1 MLWYG
6 LVAWASA
13 PDVPWSAEVRFLFGD
28 CVLDTDR
35 RELTRGSEFVAIAPQ
50 VFDTL
55 AHLVV
60 NRQKVISKD
69 DLLKA
74 VWRGRIVSESTLA
87 THINAVRRAIGDS
100 GEEQRLIRTVA
111 RKGFRF
117 VGAVTEDKIP
127 AGADATTID
136 ETEEAKIAVP
146 PPPLLPDKPSIAIL
160 PFENLSGDPEQE
172 YFADGMVEDII
183 IALSRQHWFFVIARN
198 SSFTYKGRTVDVK
211 QAGRQ
216 LGVRYLVE
224 GGVRR
229 AGSRVRITA
238 QLVDATTGMHLWADR
253 FDGTLEDIF
262 DLQDKVASSVV
273 GAIVRRL
280 EQIEI
285 ERAKR
290 KPTASLDA
298 YDYYLRG
305 MASFNRRTNEA
316 NSEALGLFRKASDL
330 DSKFAAA
337 HGMAAWC
344 YVWRK
349 INGWLI
355 DREKETEEAV
365 RLARRA
371 IDLGMDNDDAVALAR
386 GGHAVAFMAGE
397 LASGIACVD
406 RALALNPNLA
416 TAWYL
421 SGWLRAYD
429 GQTEVAIEQFAQAM
443 RLSPLDPTFY
453 HMQCGTGFAHLL
465 AGRFDDAVSWAA
477 KAFQHEPRYISAA
490 AVMAASHA
498 LAGRKK
504 EARAAMQRL
513 RQIDPALGMPNLKE
527 WFPIQL
533 PEHFAKW
540 AQGLHTAGLP
550 E

>member
-1 MLWYG
+1 M
-6 LVAWASA
+6 
-13 PDVPWSAEVRFLFGD
+13 RFLFGD
-28 CVLDTDR
+28 YVLDTDR
-35 RELTRGSEFVAIAPQ
+35 RELTRASQLIAIAPQ

-55 AHLVV
+55 AHLVQ
-60 NRQKVISKD
+60 NREKVISKH
-69 DLLKA
+69 DLLEA
-74 VWRGRIVSESTLA
+74 VWHGRIVSKSTLA
-87 THINAVRRAIGDS
+87 THINAVRKAIGDS

-117 VGAVTEDKIP
+117 VGVVTEKKITS
-127 AGADATTID
+127 GADEPLESEPA
-136 ETEEAKIAVP
+136 AQP
-146 PPPLLPDKPSIAIL
+146 PLLLPDKPSIAIL
-160 PFENLSGDPEQE
+160 PFQNLSGDPEQE

-183 IALSRQHWFFVIARN
+183 TALSRLQWLFVIARN

-211 QAGRQ
+211 QAGRE

-238 QLVDATTGMHLWADR
+238 QLVDAATGMHLWADR
-253 FDGTLEDIF
+253 CDGTLEDIF

-273 GAIVRRL
+273 SAIVRRL

-316 NSEALGLFRKASDL
+316 NTEALSLFRKAIEL

-349 INGWLI
+349 INGWLLDRGQEI
-355 DREKETEEAV
+355 DEAV
-365 RLARRA
+365 RFARHA
-371 IDLGMDNDDAVALAR
+371 IDLGMDDDDAVALAR
-386 GGHAVAFMAGE
+386 GGHAVAFLVGE

-421 SGWLRAYD
+421 SGWLRAYE
-429 GQTEVAIEQFAQAM
+429 GQTEVAIEHFAHAM
-443 RLSPLDPTFY
+443 RLSPLDPTHY

-465 AGRFDDAVSWAA
+465 ADRFDDAVSWAD

-490 AVMAASHA
+490 AVTAASHA

-513 RQIDPALGMPNLKE
+513 RQIDPTLRMSNLKE
-527 WFPIQL
+527 WFPIHR
-533 PEHFAKW
+533 PEHFTKW
-540 AQGLHTAGLP
+540 AQGLQSAGLP